1 MEHTELVRSKHHRQL
16 VKRVFLQI
24 VGLAVCTRY
33 HGAVIGNKKRTGY
46 GQVNII
52 TSEIIKKVLL
62 ARIETNE
69 RKGQLGWI
77 SRLGMVAA
85 VGPNVKRIRVIDDIL
100 IDKRKGGIDFGHGPP
115 TEPVVGARLTCVCGG
130 GGGGWFRNAW
140 LRRYCFAHLISMLFK
155 GKLAFLVLASLAVAA
170 ARRV

>member
-24 VGLAVCTRY
+24 GLAVCTRY

-100 IDKRKGGIDFGHGPP
+100 IDKRKGGTDFGHGPP

-130 GGGGWFRNAW
+130 GGGVVSQCVASAVL
-140 LRRYCFAHLISMLFK
+140 LRSSKIHVVQRKIGFFGPRFTCS
-155 GKLAFLVLASLAVAA
+155 GCG
-170 ARRV
+170 